1 MFTFSKYF
9 PSNFHCKQI
18 ICFDPENEN
27 KALPVLYNCTHLG
40 LRHKRILQYQLTESS
55 NIIKHFVKEF
65 LLNFGNTE
73 LWQPSKHKSIHAANA
88 DALKRPHP
96 KTQTQANLN

>member
-1 MFTFSKYF
+1 M
-9 PSNFHCKQI
+9 

-27 KALPVLYNCTHLG
+27 KALPVLYNCTYLG
-40 LRHKRILQYQLTESS
+40 LKHKRILQYQHTKSS
-55 NIIKHFVKEF
+55 KIIKHFVKEF

-73 LWQPSKHKSIHAANA
+73 LWQSSKHKLINAANA
-88 DALKRPHP
+88 DALKCPHP